1 MLHRELLVN
10 GIFLGGPCDQG
21 IGKGL
26 SISPFDGSRIGTYA
40 EAGWSECDAAI
51 HAGWAAFEAW
61 RGTPRGE
68 RQRLLRRIAS
78 AVRDRDGELVELLT
92 LETGKPVAWSKGEV
106 ARLAVTFDLAADLLT
121 TWGLEALPADY
132 ESRGVG
138 YRVHVERFPVG
149 VVLAITP
156 YNWPF
161 NLAAHKIAPALGA
174 GNTVV
179 LKGSSQ
185 APLCTLTLARIIHEA
200 GCPDGVLNAVQC
212 PSRLAE
218 KMATDARVAAVSFTG
233 SPEVGWALKAKA
245 PQKRVSLE
253 LGGDAFAIVCADA
266 DLDWAA
272 SRIVTGAYGY
282 AGQVCIAVQHAL
294 VHRSVYAAI
303 RERLVAATRAC
314 PSGDPRDP
322 ATVCGPL
329 ISVAA
334 AERVDAWIDEAIR
347 AGAIPLVRGARD
359 GSLLAPTLLENVPE
373 TTPLGC
379 QEAFGPVLGL
389 APFDDFDA
397 AIARVNRSQ
406 YGIQTGVFTHDL
418 RVAERA
424 FRGLDVGGVIVNDF
438 PTLRF
443 DLMPYGGVKR
453 SGFGREGLRY
463 AMDELSEPKAMVV
476 RGL

>member
-26 SISPFDGSRIGTYA
+26 SSSPYDGSRIGTYA

-51 HAGWAAFEAW
+51 HAARAAFETW

-68 RQRLLRRIAS
+68 RQRLLRRIAAS
-78 AVRDRDGELVELLT
+78 VRERDAELVELLT
-92 LETGKPVAWSKGEV
+92 METAKPVTWSKGEV
-106 ARLAVTFDLAADLLT
+106 SRLALTFDLAADLLT
-121 TWGLEALPADY
+121 TWGLESLPADY
-132 ESRGVG
+132 EARGVG
-138 YRVHVERFPVG
+138 YRIHVERFPVG

-161 NLAAHKIAPALGA
+161 NLAAHKLAPALAA

-200 GCPDGVLNAVQC
+200 GCPDGVVNGVQC
-212 PSRLAE
+212 PAKLAE
-218 KMATDARVAAVSFTG
+218 KMAMDPRVAAVSFTG

-245 PQKRVSLE
+245 PEKRVLLE
-253 LGGDAFAIVCADA
+253 LGGDAFAIVCPDA
-266 DLDWAA
+266 ELDWAV
-272 SRIVTGAYGY
+272 SRIVAGAYGY

-294 VHRSVYAAI
+294 VHRDVYESV

-314 PSGDPRDP
+314 PAGDPRDP

-329 ISVAA
+329 ISVDA
-334 AERVDAWIDEAIR
+334 AERVDRWIDEATQ
-347 AGAIPLVRGARD
+347 AGARPLVRGARD
-359 GSLLAPTLLENVPE
+359 RALLAPALLEDVPE

-389 APFDDFDA
+389 AAYDELDE
-397 AIARVNRSQ
+397 AIARVNRSKF
-406 YGIQTGVFTHDL
+406 GIHTGVFTHDIRL
-418 RVAERA
+418 AERA

-463 AMDELSEPKAMVV
+463 AMDDFSEPKAMVV
-476 RGL
+476 RGV